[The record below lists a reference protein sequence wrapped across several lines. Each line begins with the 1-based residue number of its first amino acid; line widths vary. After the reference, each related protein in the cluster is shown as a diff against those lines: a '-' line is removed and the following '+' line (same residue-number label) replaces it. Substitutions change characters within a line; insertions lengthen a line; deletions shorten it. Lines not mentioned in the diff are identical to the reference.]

1 MNRRSLLHPLSFTL
15 HPFRVALPKNRFNHK
30 NTRVTC
36 VHAKSSS
43 SVGGSCRKQSPFR
56 RFASFSY
63 FLTVKNGM
71 SDKLQVEKC
80 SKLLQAI
87 AEPNR
92 IRIIEC
98 LWDGSKNV
106 TELATLL
113 DVKIV
118 NVSHHLGVLRSAGL
132 VRQEKKGR
140 FVVYSLHPE
149 YFNTTN
155 NAVTNLDLGWCQ
167 LVIPRT

>member
-1 MNRRSLLHPLSFTL
+1 
-15 HPFRVALPKNRFNHK
+15 
-30 NTRVTC
+30 
-36 VHAKSSS
+36 
-43 SVGGSCRKQSPFR
+43 
-56 RFASFSY
+56 
-63 FLTVKNGM
+63 M
-71 SDKLQVEKC
+71 SDKSQVKKC
-80 SKLLQAI
+80 ADLLQAI

-106 TELATLL
+106 TELANLL

-140 FVVYSLHPE
+140 FVVYSLHPGRQHS
-149 YFNTTN
+149 NGKATPRSR
-155 NAVTNLDLGWCQ
+155 
-167 LVIPRT
+167 LVPDGHSTPDHPDFPVVHRARRRGRRFFAFTCRCGPSPSFFDPIADNR

>member
-1 MNRRSLLHPLSFTL
+1 
-15 HPFRVALPKNRFNHK
+15 
-30 NTRVTC
+30 
-36 VHAKSSS
+36 
-43 SVGGSCRKQSPFR
+43 
-56 RFASFSY
+56 
-63 FLTVKNGM
+63 M
-71 SDKLQVEKC
+71 SDKVQVKKC
-80 SKLLQAI
+80 ADLLQAI

-98 LWDGSKNV
+98 LWEGSKNV

-140 FVVYSLHPE
+140 FVVYSLHPD

-155 NAVTNLDLGWCQ
+155 PTATHLNLGWCQ

>member
-1 MNRRSLLHPLSFTL
+1 
-15 HPFRVALPKNRFNHK
+15 
-30 NTRVTC
+30 
-36 VHAKSSS
+36 
-43 SVGGSCRKQSPFR
+43 
-56 RFASFSY
+56 
-63 FLTVKNGM
+63 M
-71 SDKLQVEKC
+71 SDKQQVKDCAE
-80 SKLLQAI
+80 LLQAI

-106 TELATLL
+106 TELANLL

-140 FVVYSLHPE
+140 FVVYSLHPD
-149 YFNTTN
+149 YFSMPNGKATH
-155 NAVTNLDLGWCQ
+155 LDLGWCQ
-167 LVIPRT
+167 MVIPRN